1 MVRAAAD
8 VDPPAQACTKVAD
21 GQATDSTIARS
32 LTLLIQG
39 LLLEA
44 FVHQLRRVI
53 VATGAIV
60 ALGAAAAGPAWSATV
75 ERVGDTLSYR
85 AAAGEANDLVLTERF
100 GPGVVLHDAG
110 APIRAGQGCAA
121 LADGGVFCDAGLPAP
136 ARVEISLG
144 NRDDRASAEV
154 SGSFDQE
161 VVITG
166 GAGSDTLHSGSH
178 YGNTH
183 VLSGDGGDDHLTAM
197 TNLGGDATFVG
208 GPGNDVL
215 ENLEGGS
222 GSFYGGPGDDAVQVG
237 FHGEVPVIDGGPG
250 ADTYSVGGMFD
261 PAAVA
266 EVIAP
271 GPGTDTLSA
280 ERAGAFTLDLATCRG
295 CVENVIGSPWD
306 DTILGSRAPNV
317 LLGGEGNDV
326 LDPRGG
332 RDTVSGQEGDDQ
344 IELRD
349 SRRDAASCGDG
360 LDQVGA
366 DARPADAVA
375 ADCEEVAWG
384 D

>member
-1 MVRAAAD
+1 M
-8 VDPPAQACTKVAD
+8 
-21 GQATDSTIARS
+21 
-32 LTLLIQG
+32 
-39 LLLEA
+39 
-44 FVHQLRRVI
+44 HQLRRVI

-60 ALGAAAAGPAWSATV
+60 ALGATAAGPAWSATA
-75 ERVGDTLSYR
+75 ERIGDTVSYR
-85 AAAGEANDLVLTERF
+85 ASAGEANDVLVSERF
-100 GPGVVLHDAG
+100 DVRVTIHDAG
-110 APIRAGQGCAA
+110 ARIRAGQGCAA
-121 LADGGVFCDAGLPAP
+121 LADGGVVCGTELQDAP
-136 ARVEISLG
+136 ARIEIRLG
-144 NRDDRASAEV
+144 DRNDRGSAEV

-161 VVITG
+161 VVVTG

-208 GPGNDVL
+208 GPGDDVL

-222 GSFYGGPGDDAVQVG
+222 GSFYGGPGDDAVQTG
-237 FHGEVPVIDGGPG
+237 IHGKVPIIDGGPG
-250 ADTYSVGGMFD
+250 ADSYSVGREFNV
-261 PAAVA
+261 AAVA
-266 EVIAP
+266 GVIRP

-280 ERAGAFTLDLATCRG
+280 ERAGAFTLDLAACGG
-295 CVENVIGSPWD
+295 CVENVIGSPDD

-332 RDTVSGQEGDDQ
+332 RDSVSGQEGDDQ
-344 IELRD
+344 VELRD

-360 LDQVGA
+360 LDQVSA
-366 DARPADAVA
+366 DAHPAEAVA